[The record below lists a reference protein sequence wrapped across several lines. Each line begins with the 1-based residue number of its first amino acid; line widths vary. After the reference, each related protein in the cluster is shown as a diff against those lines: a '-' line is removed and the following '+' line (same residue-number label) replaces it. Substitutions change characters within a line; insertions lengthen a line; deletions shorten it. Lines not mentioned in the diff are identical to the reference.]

1 MLQRHIFREGV
12 RALSRPASLASRAH
26 LRTFSVSPRFFKD
39 EPHKGEVGDHVGS
52 FSRTDK
58 EVQIEYPEEKNL
70 PRSVPVQ
77 GRGGYHFKR
86 TLASFSLEGNVGLVT
101 GGARGLGLVM
111 SQALVVSGADV
122 AIVDLNS
129 EWRPSVKLVTID
141 L

>member
-1 MLQRHIFREGV
+1 M
-12 RALSRPASLASRAH
+12 
-26 LRTFSVSPRFFKD
+26 
-39 EPHKGEVGDHVGS
+39 
-52 FSRTDK
+52 
-58 EVQIEYPEEKNL
+58 
-70 PRSVPVQ
+70 Q